1 VTAPHTPP
9 KKHHL
14 PWQTAKS
21 AEDDPSAPDRVR
33 TLLSNPS
40 YLQADQDT
48 EFLADP
54 NARAVRLQ
62 LDFMKAEQRLEAA
75 GIEQTIVVFGSTR
88 IGEPSAAHR
97 ALHQAEQ
104 QLTLAPQDPTLISA
118 VHTATRLLAKSH
130 YYAMAREFTTLACRS
145 APPLGGRLAIMTGGG
160 PGIMEAANRG
170 AFDCGAP
177 SIGLNISLPHEQF
190 PNPYVTPGLCF
201 SFHYFAMRKMHF
213 LLRARALV
221 AFPGGY
227 GTLDELFQTLTLIQT
242 QKTSAV
248 PVVLV
253 GRDYWT
259 KAFDFDFLMDEG
271 TIAASDR
278 DLICYADSASEAWDQ
293 IKNWYSSHGHPDF
306 PALPKH
312 CATSSI

>member
-1 VTAPHTPP
+1 MTAPDPP
-9 KKHHL
+9 QKKHRL
-14 PWQTAKS
+14 PWQIAKS
-21 AEDDPSAPDRVR
+21 AEDDPAAPDRVR
-33 TLLSNPS
+33 AILSHDS
-40 YLQADQDT
+40 YRQADQDT
-48 EFLADP
+48 RFLADP

-62 LDFMKAEQRLEAA
+62 LDFMKAEQTLEAA

-88 IGEPSAAHR
+88 IGEPSALR
-97 ALHQAEQ
+97 RDLKQAEL
-104 QLTLAPQDPTLISA
+104 QLSRSPEDPALIAA
-118 VHTATRLLAKSH
+118 VQVTKRLLAKSH
-130 YYAMAREFTTLACRS
+130 YYVMAREFTTLACRS
-145 APPLGGRLAIMTGGG
+145 VPPLGGRLAIMTGGG

-221 AFPGGY
+221 AFPGGF

-259 KAFDFDFLMDEG
+259 RAFDLDFLVAEG
-271 TIAASDR
+271 SIAAADR
-278 DLICYADSASEAWDQ
+278 DLICFADSAVEAWQQ
-293 IKNWYSSHGHPDF
+293 IKDWYGAHDDPDF
-306 PALPKH
+306 PLLPKH
-312 CATSSI
+312 TAISPS